1 MTNFNRDC
9 GTYKFNCIICGK
21 ASKTWVPA
29 IYCSY
34 ECCWKAENKRYKL
47 ARSKRRAA
55 KTTCKGCGGPMA
67 QVANDKPPNS
77 NPWIQVTGR
86 YKCYC
91 SAACRQRAYRQ
102 RAAGASVTIAGG
114 SKVEPLGNVTVEVE
128 VEVERATVTIAG
140 AHQAVALGNVT
151 VEVERRGS

>member
-21 ASKTWVPA
+21 ASATDLPA
-29 IYCSY
+29 MYCSY
-34 ECCWKAENKRYKL
+34 DCNWKAENKRLKL

-55 KTTCKGCGGPMA
+55 KTTCKCCGGPMA

-114 SKVEPLGNVTVEVE
+114 SKVEPPGNVTVE

-140 AHQAVALGNVT
+140 AHQAVAPGNVT

>member
-1 MTNFNRDC
+1 MTNFNRDY
-9 GTYKFNCIICGK
+9 GYYKFNCIICGK

-29 IYCSY
+29 MYCSSA
-34 ECCWKAENKRYKL
+34 CCWKAENKRYKL

-77 NPWIQVTGR
+77 NSWIQVTGR

-128 VEVERATVTIAG
+128 VERATVTIAG

-151 VEVERRGS
+151 VEVEVERRGS

>member
-1 MTNFNRDC
+1 MNLKRDC
-9 GTYKFNCIICGK
+9 GRYKFDCIICGK

-29 IYCSY
+29 MYCSSK
-34 ECCWKAENKRYKL
+34 CCWKAENKRYKL

-128 VEVERATVTIAG
+128 VERATVTIAG

>member
-29 IYCSY
+29 MYCSSK
-34 ECCWKAENKRYKL
+34 CCWKAENKRYKL

-114 SKVEPLGNVTVEVE
+114 SKIEPLGNVTVEVE

>member
-1 MTNFNRDC
+1 MY
-9 GTYKFNCIICGK
+9 YKTNCIICGK
-21 ASKTWVPA
+21 EVRTHLPA
-29 IYCSY
+29 MYCSSA
-34 ECCWKAENKRYKL
+34 CNGKAANKRYKL

-128 VEVERATVTIAG
+128 VERATVTIAG

-151 VEVERRGS
+151 VEVD